1 MSIDVINK
9 SNELVALR
17 KPFVLATVVRVDG
30 SSSAKPG
37 SKAIIDADGKI
48 VIGWIGGGCAESAVR
63 HEALNC
69 IKSERPQLITLD
81 MTDELLGVGMPC
93 GGVMDVYIEPVLPE
107 PELLI
112 VGHGRIAE
120 TLATLG
126 SIMGFSVTV
135 DDPIADRTSF
145 PEADRIITSDLDL
158 SEAAIGP
165 HTFVVIATQHKGDHI
180 SLQKALEGNAAYIA
194 LITSRHRARLVLD
207 YVALA
212 GVPREALDKVWAPAG
227 LDLGARVPEEIALS
241 IMSQIVA
248 LRRGGDARPLKDKAD
263 RDAADASPQ
272 RVEERA
278 TKVISQ
284 CDTPDAD

>member
-17 KPFVLATVVRVDG
+17 KPFALATVVRVDG

-69 IKSERPQLITLD
+69 IKSETPQLITLD

-93 GGVMDVYIEPVLPE
+93 GGVMDVYIEPVLPK

-126 SIMGFSVTV
+126 SIMGFSITV
-135 DDPIADRTSF
+135 DDPIADRKSF
-145 PEADRIITSDLDL
+145 PEADRIITSDLEL
-158 SEAAIGP
+158 SEAAVGP
-165 HTFVVIATQHKGDHI
+165 HTFVVIATQHKGDHV
-180 SLQKALEGNAAYIA
+180 SLQKALEGNAAYVA

-212 GVPREALDKVWAPAG
+212 GVPREKLEKVWAPAG
-227 LDLGARVPEEIALS
+227 LDLGARAPEEIALS
-241 IMSQIVA
+241 IISQIVA
-248 LRRGGDARPLKDKAD
+248 VRHGGDARPLKDKNGRGAED
-263 RDAADASPQ
+263 SAAQPA
-272 RVEERA
+272 EERA
-278 TKVISQ
+278 AKVVSH